1 MRENDIKQRLLI
13 VHNYFNLQNRTQVEK
28 TEQYEL
34 IKLFGARKQPQG
46 FWLSENFKH
55 FIIANS
61 NSEAGQFYNDRSIEQ
76 IRTMIKGANAA
87 KHNDVLNAIIQQIE
101 LLLGKVLVEEYPST
115 DYDDVKTANQSTIF
129 AKAYEFATNL
139 FASNH
144 ENRLH
149 VSNKRQIKVELE
161 LKQLQINAENT
172 LWFICPK
179 QTLAN
184 NIKFSKNLKFAED
197 GSVHIDYS
205 SQFVPDV
212 HIYRH
217 KGSRDIQIRIE
228 CPSCGNSYNVTGRG
242 ASIVIQG
249 EKMSENIA
257 IDKDYL
263 NTNRIGKFEIEVPIG
278 NWEPDSAY
286 DLRKSAIQHV
296 YENGVISVTVPNI
309 DSEL

>member
-1 MRENDIKQRLLI
+1 MSERDIKQRLLI
-13 VHNYFNLQNRTQVEK
+13 VHNYFNLLTRTEVEK
-28 TEQYEL
+28 TENAEL

-46 FWLSENFKH
+46 FWISKHFKH

-61 NSEAGQFYNDRSIEQ
+61 NSEAGQFYNNKSIEQ

-101 LLLGKVLVEEYPST
+101 LLLGQVLVEEYPST
-115 DYDDVKTANQSTIF
+115 DYDDVKKVNHSTLF

-161 LKQLQINAENT
+161 LKQFEINSLDA

-179 QTLAN
+179 ETLAN

-197 GSVHIDYS
+197 GSIRIDYS

-212 HIYRH
+212 HIFRV
-217 KGSRDIQIRIE
+217 KGSRDIQIHIE
-228 CPSCGNSYNVTGRG
+228 CPSCGNSYNVTGHG
-242 ASIVIQG
+242 ASIIIQG
-249 EKMSENIA
+249 EKMFENIA

-263 NTNRIGKFEIEVPIG
+263 STSRIGKFEIEVPIG
-278 NWEPDSAY
+278 RWEPDSAY
-286 DLRKSAIQHV
+286 DFRKNAIERA
-296 YENGVISVTVPNI
+296 YENGIIIITVKNI